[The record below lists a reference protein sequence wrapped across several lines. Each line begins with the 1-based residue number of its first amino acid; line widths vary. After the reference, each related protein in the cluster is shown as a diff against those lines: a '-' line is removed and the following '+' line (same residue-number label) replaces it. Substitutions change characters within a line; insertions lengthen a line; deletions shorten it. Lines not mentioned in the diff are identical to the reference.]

1 MTQPQQQDDDGPNE
15 VVLEQTSRA
24 IRDAIRETGDSNN
37 LYDALSRHLDVITN
51 CPITVTDAHGIALQ
65 SIEDTGSDDPDSPAW
80 DRYEAD
86 DEGVLNHALYHRG
99 RPGECGPNCPAFS
112 TT

>member
-1 MTQPQQQDDDGPNE
+1 MTQPQQEHNDGPDE
-15 VVLEQTSRA
+15 AVLAQTSNA
-24 IRDAIRETGDSNN
+24 IRDAIRATKNSEN
-37 LYDALSRHLDVITN
+37 LYDALIRRIGAINN
-51 CPITVTDAHGIALQ
+51 CPITVEDAHGIALQ

-86 DEGVLNHALYHRG
+86 DEGVINHALYHRG
-99 RPGECGPNCPAFS
+99 RPGECGPNCPAFF